1 MIVRKANSLGA
12 HHREGAG
19 SSTGP
24 APKSHLVIPHHGAVG
39 SEFRNQAGDNLAD
52 AGRLVFIGVAR
63 HGLGT
68 IAMPFLFRS
77 FHSAGDSD
85 VRQQ

>member
-1 MIVRKANSLGA
+1 MIVRKTNSSVGS

-24 APKSHLVIPHHGAVG
+24 APKSHLVIPEPRSVG
-39 SEFRNQAGDNLAD
+39 SEFRNQAGDNLAN
-52 AGRLVFIGVAR
+52 AGRLVFIGVQH

-77 FHSAGDSD
+77 FHGGSYGDN
-85 VRQQ
+85 RA

>member
-1 MIVRKANSLGA
+1 MIPRAGRYPRARQGSEATVHASLPEVHVA
-12 HHREGAG
+12 F
-19 SSTGP
+19 
-24 APKSHLVIPHHGAVG
+24 PHHGAVG
-39 SEFRNQAGDNLAD
+39 SEFCNQAGDNLAD

-77 FHSAGDSD
+77 FHGGSYGD
-85 VRQQ
+85 

>member
-1 MIVRKANSLGA
+1 MIAHSSRAGS
-12 HHREGAG
+12 HHREGSASVASALPERHFCIPEPSPAG
-19 SSTGP
+19 S
-24 APKSHLVIPHHGAVG
+24 KV
-39 SEFRNQAGDNLAD
+39 RDQAGDDVAD

-77 FHSAGDSD
+77 FHGGSYGDN
-85 VRQQ
+85 RA

>member
-1 MIVRKANSLGA
+1 MIVRKTNSLGS

-24 APKSHLVIPHHGAVG
+24 APKSHLVIPEPCFVG

-68 IAMPFLFRS
+68 IAMPFLHIPFHRS
-77 FHSAGDSD
+77 
-85 VRQQ
+85 